1 MFSEPI
7 LYNAGLAIF
16 IVVGLYFLFLA
27 ADGLGLQARKDSGTV
42 VGREHRE
49 AVMGH
54 RTEIVNYRPLVVPH
68 VTPEKYVLKLDIN
81 GRQGEGIVSRSFF
94 EMVQPGDKV
103 QVTFQKR
110 RLTGLLRVL
119 DVTRADQP
127 DSSGG

>member
-1 MFSEPI
+1 VI
-7 LYNAGLAIF
+7 YTAGLIVL
-16 IVVGLYFLFLA
+16 IVVGFYFLFMA
-27 ADGLGLQARKDSGTV
+27 ADGLGLQARKDNGTV

-54 RTEIVNYRPLVVPH
+54 RTEILNYRPLVVPH
-68 VTPEKYVLKLDIN
+68 VTPEKYILKLDIN
-81 GRQGEGIVSRSFF
+81 GRQAEGTVSRSFF
-94 EMVQPGDKV
+94 ETVQPGDKV

-119 DVTRADQP
+119 EVTKADQR